1 MFKNLKD
8 LKFIF
13 NKCGIKN
20 FNFLFFLILLNS
32 IFEFLSIGAL
42 IPFIT
47 SLVSETFLDKILITL
62 NSIGFN
68 NLSENFKIDKKN
80 FYIYFI
86 SLLLILYI
94 LKYSINL
101 TFNYYC
107 SYIKVHYEKKISD
120 ELLKIFYS
128 TQNSILFELPI
139 SQILHDF
146 NIRVNALSGT
156 ILSFANM
163 FCEIIILTLI
173 IILLII
179 YFNIEFII
187 TFFLLALISLILIYF
202 IKNKITIW
210 SKERGIGGNNRSK
223 NILDYFEGLRE
234 LIIYQSREFLL
245 KDFKI
250 NNNKYLD
257 PQKKIIFLNTVPKI
271 FFEFITMLIILA
283 YISYSLILNINTIE
297 AIKFLAVM
305 GVVLSRTLPSVNR
318 ILVNYSAIKYLTEP
332 IRGIKKFFELK
343 ISSKVVYDK
352 QINFNKDI
360 TLKNICFEYKNEKKL
375 FENLN
380 FKIQKNL
387 KIGIFGKSGSG
398 KSTLIDL
405 IVGLKQPKS
414 GEIILDNN
422 TILDERYLNWISKIA
437 YISQKSFIFNTSL
450 RNNITLVSDD
460 KIIDQ
465 NKFQKILEI
474 LDLKKFIQEKK
485 EKEFY
490 VAGEFGNNLSGGQ
503 RQKIGLARA
512 IYSDRPI
519 IILDES
525 TNSLDDESEINIINQ
540 VEKFENKT
548 IIFITHNLKN
558 LENFDQIYKLERN
571 QLIRVK

>member
-146 NIRVNALSGT
+146 NIRVNALSGA

-297 AIKFLAVM
+297 AIKFLAVT

-437 YISQKSFIFNTSL
+437 YISQRSFIFNTSL

>member
-146 NIRVNALSGT
+146 NIRVNALSGA

-297 AIKFLAVM
+297 AIKFLAVT

-387 KIGIFGKSGSG
+387 KIVGKSGSG

-437 YISQKSFIFNTSL
+437 YISQRSFIFNTSL